1 MRRRSSSARHSAPAH
16 GQLLPPG
23 AGSRETDERGRAGCG
38 AVRRLA
44 LSGRAAV
51 EGDAGPA
58 AERYDRRKR
67 CVTNPAAV
75 DEEGRRLTMVDVNL
89 KVPALEKLVDYAASG
104 IGAVAGSMLAP
115 WKARKEA
122 EARLIEARADAD
134 SLKLIADAQAEARNS
149 LAASARARREVLE
162 IDRDGIRQRIEF
174 QEGKRQANIASVIL
188 EAAAELGE
196 KEVPAQ
202 EPDPDWTARFFD
214 GVQDVSSEDMRKI
227 WAKILSGE
235 VEGPGRTSLRTLSI
249 LRDMSQRDAKALSA
263 LTEYLISDFI
273 FEDWI
278 EPAIVMELNS
288 SFKLLLHTGLAY
300 PNHPRVASMKHLAL
314 GDDGEYV
321 EEYCGHV
328 LSVEGP
334 PGASIDPLNLS
345 ITALT
350 PSGEELARLCGIEPN
365 VDYLSHFAQFLES
378 RDCRLQLAPI
388 VARESGGTLRFEREA
403 LRTIEP
409 RLRRQKGSIR

>member
-1 MRRRSSSARHSAPAH
+1 
-16 GQLLPPG
+16 
-23 AGSRETDERGRAGCG
+23 
-38 AVRRLA
+38 
-44 LSGRAAV
+44 
-51 EGDAGPA
+51 
-58 AERYDRRKR
+58 
-67 CVTNPAAV
+67 
-75 DEEGRRLTMVDVNL
+75 MVDVNL

-188 EAAAELGE
+188 EAAVDLGE

-300 PNHPRVASMKHLAL
+300 PNHPRVASMGELAL